1 MRDTG
6 QMRMQ
11 ISSRARAEARA
22 VLAKRTDRSS
32 RFLDAALSNGPEF
45 EPIGC
50 LAGCGQ
56 KGVED
61 DSSTGEST
69 SG

>member
-6 QMRMQ
+6 KVGVQ

-22 VLAKRTDRSS
+22 VLAKRTDRRS
-32 RFLDAALSNGPEF
+32 RFLDAALSHGPDF

-56 KGVED
+56 KRVEGD
-61 DSSTGEST
+61 CSTGEST